1 MADETNQSGEIDVKG
16 LKEERIPTV
25 QSGEGHEVS
34 FDIDGLPDQLFVGD
48 TVALVLFGE
57 CSSGCDLT
65 GDAVS
70 VMDASGEVVAS
81 STFVAQDGALAYT
94 DALVLTMPEKPGD
107 YQYRIHYEPA
117 PLPLPDDG
125 GPAFPNPHPT
135 RDLLLVLT
143 VEAHHVAI
151 STWGLTTPVWI
162 GEPLEVCVGVSCSD
176 GCALGGCKVEVYD
189 ADGTLQASGTL
200 HEPEAP
206 RTTLWWDKLTA
217 TAPTEARLHRWEARF
232 VADGMEVPHETGSHK
247 FSFVARERPEC
258 NLKVHVIDD
267 KADKPLRSAR
277 IELKPADGGKAQFA
291 STGADGVGTIGSAKG
306 AFDLKVTSPSKRAFT
321 TRIELD
327 EAEVEVEV
335 RLNPSTGVAEQKP
348 LTFIAG
354 GPKAEKAG
362 EMVGETAEATASVD
376 ETSVQKPTGE
386 AVDTPTAEE
395 KPAE

>member
-1 MADETNQSGEIDVKG
+1 MAEETNQAGEIDVKG
-16 LKEERIPTV
+16 LKEERIPAT

-65 GDAVS
+65 GDAIS
-70 VMDASGEVVAS
+70 IMDASGAELAS
-81 STFVAQDGALAYT
+81 STFVGQDGALAYT

-125 GPAFPNPHPT
+125 GPAFPNPHT
-135 RDLLLVLT
+135 SRDLLLVLT

-189 ADGTLQASGTL
+189 ADGILQASGTL

-206 RTTLWWDKLTA
+206 RNTLCWDKLTA

-232 VADGMEVPHETGSHK
+232 VSEGMEIPHEAASHK

-277 IELKPADGGKAQFA
+277 VELKPADGGKAQFA

-306 AFDLKVTSPSKRAFT
+306 SFDLKVTSPSKRAFT
-321 TRIELD
+321 TRIELT

-348 LTFIAG
+348 MTFIAG
-354 GPKAEKAG
+354 GPVAEK
-362 EMVGETAEATASVD
+362 
-376 ETSVQKPTGE
+376 PGE
-386 AVDTPTAEE
+386 APVPAVEDAPAATEAAEGKADE
-395 KPAE
+395 

>member
-1 MADETNQSGEIDVKG
+1 MAEEATQVGDIDVKG
-16 LKEERIPTV
+16 LKEERIPATA
-25 QSGEGHEVS
+25 SGQGHDVS

-57 CSSGCDLT
+57 CSSGCELV
-65 GDAVS
+65 GDAIS
-70 VMDASGEVVAS
+70 IMDASGAELAS
-81 STFVAQDGALAYT
+81 STFVGQDGSLAYT
-94 DALVLTMPEKPGD
+94 DALLLTMPEKPGD

-125 GPAFPNPHPT
+125 GPAFPNPHSS

-151 STWGLTTPVWI
+151 STWGLTAPVWI

-176 GCALGGCKVEVYD
+176 GCNLGGCRVEVVD
-189 ADGTLQASGTL
+189 ADGALQASGTL
-200 HEPEAP
+200 HEPEEP
-206 RTTLWWDKLTA
+206 RTTLWWDKLTM
-217 TAPTEARLHRWEARF
+217 TAPMDARLHRWEARF
-232 VADGMEVPHETGSHK
+232 IADGMEIPHEPGTHK

-258 NLKVHVIDD
+258 NFKVHVIDN

-306 AFDLKVTSPSKRAFT
+306 SFDLKVTSPSKRAFT
-321 TRIELD
+321 TRVELA

-335 RLNPSTGVAEQKP
+335 RLNPSTLAAEQIP
-348 LTFIAG
+348 LKFIAG
-354 GPKAEKAG
+354 GP
-362 EMVGETAEATASVD
+362 VEADAT
-376 ETSVQKPTGE
+376 
-386 AVDTPTAEE
+386 
-395 KPAE
+395 PAEPEGEPASQQEVSAE